1 VLKVTLHVA
10 TLGAESAVYDCLV
23 VAWSRCLSLS
33 LCVSVCLLAMSVSFA
48 KRAELIKMPFVPRT
62 Q

>member
-1 VLKVTLHVA
+1 MWQHWGQSLRSMTALLWHG
-10 TLGAESAVYDCLV
+10 LAV
-23 VAWSRCLSLS
+23 SLSLS